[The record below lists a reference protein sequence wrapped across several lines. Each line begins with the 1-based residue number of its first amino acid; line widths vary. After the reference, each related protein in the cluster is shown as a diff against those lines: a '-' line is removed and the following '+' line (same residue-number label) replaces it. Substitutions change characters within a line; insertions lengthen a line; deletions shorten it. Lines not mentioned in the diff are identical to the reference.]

1 MITKNSVV
9 KILNLIV
16 NHESRLVKLITVMI
30 IERYL
35 LPGNFE
41 SLWRFSDWCI
51 LPQTFKKCKLI
62 TETDIALKCLR
73 RLKGSSDL
81 FHQ

>member
-1 MITKNSVV
+1 MIKNSVV
-9 KILNLIV
+9 KIQNLII

-41 SLWRFSDWCI
+41 SLWRFGDWCI
-51 LPQTFKKCKLI
+51 LPRTFKRCKLI
-62 TETDIALKCLR
+62 TKTDIALKMSTKV
-73 RLKGSSDL
+73 KG
-81 FHQ
+81 FK